1 MLKAIIPAAGLGTR
15 LLTATKE
22 QPKEMLPLFALTK
35 GSICIKPTIQII
47 FESLYKQ
54 GIREFCFI
62 VGRGKRIIED
72 HFTPDYR
79 FLDRLNSSGKVDLA
93 DELKGFYKMI
103 EDSHIVWV
111 NQLEPKGFGDA
122 VLQGE
127 FFTDDRFLVHAGDSL
142 VVSRSNDNYIKRLI
156 DVSKDVDA
164 TFFVKRVDDPSQY
177 GVVILDGKSV
187 KKVIEKP
194 KEFVSNIAVMPIYI
208 FEKDIFDKLKF
219 VKPHNG
225 EIQLTDAIQAL
236 IDDNKIVYAE
246 YLKADEI
253 CLDIGNPKAYM
264 EALELSYRLCM
275 EALND
280 GRLS

>member
-22 QPKEMLPLFALTK
+22 QPKEMLPLFALNK
-35 GSICIKPTIQII
+35 SSMCLKPTIQII

-72 HFTPDYR
+72 HFTPDYI
-79 FLDRLNSSGKVDLA
+79 FLDQLNSSGKIDLA
-93 DELKGFYKMI
+93 DGLKMFYKMI
-103 EDSHIVWV
+103 EDSNIVWV

-127 FFTDDRFLVHAGDSL
+127 FFVDDRFLVHAGDSL
-142 VVSRSNDNYIKRLI
+142 IISNDDYIKRLI
-156 DVSKDVDA
+156 DVSKDSNAV
-164 TFFVKRVDDPSQY
+164 FFVKRVEDPSQY
-177 GVVILDGKSV
+177 GVVILDGKRV

-194 KEFVSNIAVMPIYI
+194 KEFISDIAVMPIYI
-208 FEKDIFDKLKF
+208 FNIDIFDKLKS
-219 VKPHNG
+219 VKPYNG
-225 EIQLTDAIQAL
+225 EIQLTDAIQTL

-246 YLKADEI
+246 FLKDDEV
-253 CLDIGNPKAYM
+253 CLDIGNPKIYM
-264 EALELSYRLCM
+264 EALDVSYKFCM
-275 EALND
+275 EMIKN
-280 GRLS
+280 GRLFV